1 MSDCEGV
8 RSQLSA
14 LIDGELSSTESRVV
28 ENHLQAC
35 TACRQELELLTDID
49 NRLTRALDVSSL
61 ERKCAEILQAA
72 KTMPPMERVNSGWH
86 AWRLVSV
93 GLLVVAA
100 TVLLALFPVFWEKDS
115 THPPAP
121 SLNLVAQLTRATGP
135 VQFLQPGET
144 NWTEVAPNARK
155 SLAAGSRL
163 KTANGVLCEIATTS
177 QGVLRMNESAEV
189 VFVDADRVELIAGK
203 LWCLTPNS
211 SNIEVVIPEA
221 NQQAP
226 APLVFACPSS
236 TELQCMTGDWTVTCD
251 SISRNNSTATMTLGS
266 VSCSVEPGETVSI
279 NREQKIDRKLSVDAS
294 SKIWQLPL
302 LAIGAEVDEELV
314 ALLDR
319 ILAPIGMSKARSLN
333 EDQLRSLGPVGAIPL
348 LAYASV
354 ESPTKSLANPA
365 ADHLHLRRT
374 AVRLASEMVDER
386 GIRLLKELTADPDEY
401 ISSVAKGTLNRL
413 NPQPH

>member
-1 MSDCEGV
+1 
-8 RSQLSA
+8 
-14 LIDGELSSTESRVV
+14 
-28 ENHLQAC
+28 
-35 TACRQELELLTDID
+35 
-49 NRLTRALDVSSL
+49 
-61 ERKCAEILQAA
+61 
-72 KTMPPMERVNSGWH
+72 
-86 AWRLVSV
+86 
-93 GLLVVAA
+93 
-100 TVLLALFPVFWEKDS
+100 
-115 THPPAP
+115 
-121 SLNLVAQLTRATGP
+121 
-135 VQFLQPGET
+135 
-144 NWTEVAPNARK
+144 
-155 SLAAGSRL
+155 
-163 KTANGVLCEIATTS
+163 
-177 QGVLRMNESAEV
+177 
-189 VFVDADRVELIAGK
+189 
-203 LWCLTPNS
+203 
-211 SNIEVVIPEA
+211 
-221 NQQAP
+221 
-226 APLVFACPSS
+226 
-236 TELQCMTGDWTVTCD
+236 
-251 SISRNNSTATMTLGS
+251 MTLGS

-279 NREQKIDRKLSVDAS
+279 DREQKIDRKLSVDAS